1 MFQKEKKLG
10 WNILFPIII
19 FKVEYTNEL
28 EMLIKTIKIIVYTYM
43 KNNSNVVKNRRK
55 ISKHKEL

>member
-28 EMLIKTIKIIVYTYM
+28 EMLIKIIKIIVYTYM